1 MQVAKNGDLGFTV
14 NNKFYNYKDKAGRWN
29 INANEEQAF
38 VLKGFSTGVSN
49 GAKGIKMNP
58 DHVFTNMFA
67 GLKRSTASDLQVLA
81 TTDLVGDNR
90 SETFEMQFANGD
102 PKFKGIYDKIG
113 ITAGE
118 DGKYNTDW
126 MFDNKNSDKLK
137 IALAEL
143 SLIHIS
149 EPTRPY

>member
-1 MQVAKNGDLGFTV
+1 MDYRTASDENQLASLRTYDKDGNDFFTNTYTNNARMQVAKNGDLGFTV

-38 VLKGFSTGVSN
+38 ILKGFSTGVSN

-81 TTDLVGDNR
+81 TTDLVGDN
-90 SETFEMQFANGD
+90 
-102 PKFKGIYDKIG
+102 
-113 ITAGE
+113 
-118 DGKYNTDW
+118 
-126 MFDNKNSDKLK
+126 
-137 IALAEL
+137 L
-143 SLIHIS
+143 SLIHI
-149 EPTRPY
+149 